1 MANLKLTIDDF
12 YSSDFELIAI
22 HTSLEDY
29 KLAFQ
34 INKYLEISLS
44 KSQKEIS
51 IQTNN
56 ETGCFSWFCY
66 DDAKNDLGWNLVA
79 NKTTFV
85 SNNSN
90 NGLFNE
96 AAFTIQMHLIPELKK
111 ADYLLKIEN
120 LDHRY
125 NTKKV
130 VNQISK
136 INQIS
141 TTYIVDVENIKSINN
156 LIF

>member
-34 INKYLEISLS
+34 INKTLSLSLS
-44 KSQKEIS
+44 K
-51 IQTNN
+51 N
-56 ETGCFSWFCY
+56 EKDITIKSNDGTGFFSWFCF
-66 DDAKNDLGWNLVA
+66 DDSVHDLVWNLVA
-79 NKTTFV
+79 NKTIIA
-85 SNNSN
+85 SEQLN

-96 AAFTIQMHLIPELKK
+96 TTFALQIHLIPELKK

-120 LDHRY
+120 LDPLF

-130 VNQISK
+130 INQISK

-141 TTYIVDVENIKSINN
+141 TTYIVDAENIKSINN

>member
-29 KLAFQ
+29 KLAFN
-34 INKYLEISLS
+34 INKTLELSLS

-51 IQTNN
+51 IKSN
-56 ETGCFSWFCY
+56 EEIGFFSWFCY
-66 DDAKNDLGWNLVA
+66 DDSKHDLGWNLLA
-79 NKTTFV
+79 NKTTV
-85 SNNSN
+85 ASEQLNV
-90 NGLFNE
+90 GLFNE
-96 AAFTIQMHLIPELKK
+96 TAFAVQMHLIPELKK

-120 LDHRY
+120 LDHRFD
-125 NTKKV
+125 TKKV
-130 VNQISK
+130 IRKISE

-141 TTYIVDVENIKSINN
+141 TTYIVDIENIKSINN

>member
-22 HTSLEDY
+22 HTALEDY
-29 KLAFQ
+29 KLAFH
-34 INKYLEISLS
+34 INKTLELSLS

-51 IQTNN
+51 IKSN
-56 ETGCFSWFCY
+56 EGIGVFSWFCY
-66 DDAKNDLGWNLVA
+66 DDSKHDLEWNLLA
-79 NKTTFV
+79 NKTTV
-85 SNNSN
+85 ASEQLNA
-90 NGLFNE
+90 GLFNE
-96 AAFTIQMHLIPELKK
+96 TAFAIQTHLIPELKK

-120 LDHRY
+120 LDHRFD
-125 NTKKV
+125 TKKV
-130 VNQISK
+130 IRKISE

-141 TTYIVDVENIKSINN
+141 TTYIVDTENIKSINN